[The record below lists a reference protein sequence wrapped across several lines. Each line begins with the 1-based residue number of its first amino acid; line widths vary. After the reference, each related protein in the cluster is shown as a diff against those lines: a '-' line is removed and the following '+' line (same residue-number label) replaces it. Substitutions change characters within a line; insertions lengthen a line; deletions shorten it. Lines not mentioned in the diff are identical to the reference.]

1 MHITSLEGFLSLVRD
16 ELGLDTA
23 GVEAA
28 DADLA
33 DLPGWDSLNL
43 LRMVVLLEEHGRP
56 VPVHRLLQARTL
68 QEIYTFA
75 KE

>member
-1 MHITSLEGFLSLVRD
+1 MASLEGFLTLVCD
-16 ELGLDTA
+16 ELGLDCVGA
-23 GVEAA
+23 EAA
-28 DADLA
+28 SADLA

-43 LRMVVLLEEHGRP
+43 LRLVVLLEEHGRP